1 MEILDSRWFK
11 QGRERA
17 DGNRRG
23 N

>member
-11 QGRERA
+11 QGGEKA
-17 DGNRRG
+17 NGNWRG